1 MRNMARKVLFG
12 AGIGIAIP
20 ALAVAS
26 LWLVGTGG
34 RTAQANPGLTLGID
48 ANPATTPDSNGD
60 GFYEEPLNWSLLEAC
75 RQVATGQDFTVD
87 VFVAEVTDLTAFDIW
102 LKYDPAKLSVTGFD
116 AKGTVGSPKFLTADP
131 DSAVYA
137 FGAEYPPPPQ
147 PHRYEVLAVDT
158 YSPALNAAESGSG
171 VLVRFSLHAKA
182 QGISPLSVNTKVDTD
197 GDTKIDNGTYLQDA
211 YSKRLG
217 DTNGDGFFD
226 GRMRDGAIGINTALP
241 DSDNDGIPDACDN
254 CPSDQN
260 PNQEDADLD
269 GAGDA
274 CDNCLNNSNPM
285 QEDADSDDV
294 GDLCDNCPNA
304 SNPNQED
311 ADEDG
316 TGNACDWD
324 DDGDGF
330 SDGKETR
337 AGSDGLNVA
346 CNNASNDDPADDSK
360 TNDGCVRV
368 HTAES
373 QCDGAADDDAD
384 GYVND
389 GCPVVGTKPE
399 GSTPEVCDNALVDE
413 DRDGSINEGYDYNPA
428 NGVPDCTD
436 PAANTDGDGMFNPAD
451 SDDDNDG
458 IPDAAENYIGTDSL
472 DKCPDNSNDDAWPP
486 DINNDR
492 SCNVFDLMEYIAG
505 GRLVSQYG
513 GPTYDRRFDLTADGT
528 INIFDLMTF
537 VALNALGSS
546 CTN

>member
-20 ALAVAS
+20 TLAVAS

-34 RTAQANPGLTLGID
+34 RTAQANPGVTLGID

-75 RQVATGQDFTVD
+75 RQVATGEDFTVD
-87 VFVAEVTDLTAFDIW
+87 VFVAEVANLTAFDIW

-131 DSAVYA
+131 DSQVYA

-171 VLVRFSLHAKA
+171 VLVRFNLHANA

-211 YSKRLG
+211 YSNRLG

-226 GRMRDGAIGINTALP
+226 GRMRDGAIGINTTLP

-260 PNQEDADLD
+260 PGQEDADLD

-274 CDNCLNNSNPM
+274 CDNCPSDSNPN

-311 ADEDG
+311 LDQDG
-316 TGNACDWD
+316 VGNACDWD
-324 DDGDGF
+324 DDGDGYT
-330 SDGKETR
+330 DVKETA
-337 AGSDGLNVA
+337 AGSDPLNA
-346 CNNASNDDPADDSK
+346 NK
-360 TNDGCVRV
+360 
-368 HTAES
+368 
-373 QCDGAADDDAD
+373 
-384 GYVND
+384 
-389 GCPVVGTKPE
+389 
-399 GSTPEVCDNALVDE
+399 TPEVCDDAKTDE
-413 DRDGSINEGYDYNPA
+413 DKDGSINEGYDYNPA